1 MQRDYSEAQ
10 LGVLRLSIDR
20 TAKDRYRD
28 YKYKVHC
35 HFKRERGG
43 NSLQSNERRRLGEVR
58 PFVQL
63 RKVSSK

>member
-20 TAKDRYRD
+20 TAKDRYHD

-35 HFKRERGG
+35 HFKREGVEIPYKEM
-43 NSLQSNERRRLGEVR
+43 SD
-58 PFVQL
+58 
-63 RKVSSK
+63 